1 MASTGVSSFGRQLGA
16 KRRDRTLKESTR
28 LLLLTLPFVAFIL
41 LFYYVPLSGWYIAF
55 VRYYPGMPFREA
67 SFVGFANFAK
77 LFRYGTDFGEVM
89 LNTFGMSF
97 LQILTSPL
105 PMLFAILLAEVR
117 LPRLQRLIQTGT
129 TLPHFISFV
138 IVFSIFMTL
147 FSFDEGLVNVIL
159 DRLGVDRQ
167 FNPLVMKNF
176 TWVFQA
182 VIVNSWKNLGW
193 GAIVYI
199 AAMAGIPTELYEAAT
214 IDGATRF
221 RQIVHITIP
230 SLLPTYLV
238 LLVLHVGNMLSGANF
253 QQIFVFHNP
262 IVASAIE
269 TLDYYVYRIGLTEFD
284 FSLSTAIGVFKT
296 VVSVALLF
304 TVNSI
309 ARRLLGRSVI

>member
-1 MASTGVSSFGRQLGA
+1 MANTSVSSFGRQLRVQ
-16 KRRDRTLKESTR
+16 RRDRTTKESTR
-28 LLLLTLPFVAFIL
+28 LLLLALPFVAFIL
-41 LFYYVPLSGWYIAF
+41 LFFYVPLSGWYIAF

-67 SFVGFANFAK
+67 TFVGFANFAK

-117 LPRLQRLIQTGT
+117 LPRLRRLIQTGT

-138 IVFSIFMTL
+138 IVFSVFMTL
-147 FSFDEGLVNVIL
+147 FSYDEGLVNVLLTKI
-159 DRLGVDRQ
+159 GANNQ

-182 VIVNSWKNLGW
+182 VVVNSWKNLGW

-199 AAMAGIPTELYEAAT
+199 AAMAGIPSELYQAAT
-214 IDGATRF
+214 IDGANRF
-221 RQIVHITIP
+221 QQTLYITIP

-238 LLVLHVGNMLSGANF
+238 LLVLQVGNMLSGANF

-262 IVASAIE
+262 IVSSAIQ

-284 FSLSTAIGVFKT
+284 YSLSTAVGVFKT
-296 VVSVALLF
+296 LVSITLLF
-304 TVNSI
+304 TVNAI